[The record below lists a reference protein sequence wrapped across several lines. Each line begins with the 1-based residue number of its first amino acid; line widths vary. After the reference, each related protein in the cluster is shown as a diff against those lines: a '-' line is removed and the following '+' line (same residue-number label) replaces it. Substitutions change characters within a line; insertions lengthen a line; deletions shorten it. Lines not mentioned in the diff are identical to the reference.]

1 MSRIFLTICLASHV
15 IAGESTMDGQ
25 EQTPR
30 DQYDAQAVRIETRWG
45 NRFLVRGREGAVVGK
60 IGSRGFDFP
69 SALAASPNAAREAA
83 EFVRVDRRANTLLAI
98 GILAW
103 GVGGGVARMDD
114 IGAAVAIPAW
124 TAVAG
129 GTVLMVYG
137 GVQLNKAL
145 TALSRSIWWYNRDLQ
160 PATP

>member
-1 MSRIFLTICLASHV
+1 MSRTLLRICLAWCAL
-15 IAGESTMDGQ
+15 AGGAPTMDGQ
-25 EQTPR
+25 EPEGQAK
-30 DQYDAQAVRIETRWG
+30 YDAEALRVETSWG
-45 NRFLVRGREGAVVGK
+45 NRFLVRGREGTVVGK

-83 EFVRVDRRANTLLAI
+83 EFVRGDRRANTLLAI

-114 IGAAVAIPAW
+114 IDAAVAIPAW
-124 TAVAG
+124 TAVAA
-129 GTVLMVYG
+129 GTVLIVYG

-160 PATP
+160 GQ

>member
-1 MSRIFLTICLASHV
+1 
-15 IAGESTMDGQ
+15 MDGQ
-25 EQTPR
+25 EQTGR
-30 DQYDAQAVRIETRWG
+30 DQYDAQAIRIETRWG
-45 NRFLVRGREGAVVGK
+45 NRFLVRGRDGTLIGK

-69 SALAASPNAAREAA
+69 SALAASPTAAREAA
-83 EFVRVDRRANTLLAI
+83 EFVRVNRRANTLLAI

-103 GVGGGVARMDD
+103 GVGGGVAQIDD
-114 IGAAVAIPAW
+114 IDAAVAIPAW
-124 TAVAG
+124 TAVAA

-160 PATP
+160 ASTP

>member
-1 MSRIFLTICLASHV
+1 M
-15 IAGESTMDGQ
+15 EGQ
-25 EQTPR
+25 EQS
-30 DQYDAQAVRIETRWG
+30 AQARFDTESLRIETSWG
-45 NRFLVRGREGAVVGK
+45 NRFLVRGREGTVVGK

-69 SALAASPNAAREAA
+69 NALAASPTAVREAK
-83 EFVRVDRRANTLLAI
+83 EFVTINRRANTILAI

-103 GVGGGVARMDD
+103 GVGGGVARIED
-114 IGAAVAIPAW
+114 IDAAVAIPAW
-124 TAVAG
+124 TAVAA

>member
-1 MSRIFLTICLASHV
+1 
-15 IAGESTMDGQ
+15 
-25 EQTPR
+25 
-30 DQYDAQAVRIETRWG
+30 
-45 NRFLVRGREGAVVGK
+45 
-60 IGSRGFDFP
+60 
-69 SALAASPNAAREAA
+69 
-83 EFVRVDRRANTLLAI
+83 
-98 GILAW
+98 
-103 GVGGGVARMDD
+103 MDD

-160 PATP
+160 RQ

>member
-1 MSRIFLTICLASHV
+1 
-15 IAGESTMDGQ
+15 MDGQ
-25 EQTPR
+25 EQTGR
-30 DQYDAQAVRIETRWG
+30 DQYDAQAVRIESRWG
-45 NRFLVRGREGAVVGK
+45 NRFLVRGRDGTLIGK

-69 SALAASPNAAREAA
+69 SALAASPTAAREAA

-103 GVGGGVARMDD
+103 GVGGGVARIDD
-114 IGAAVAIPAW
+114 IDPAVAIPAW
-124 TAVAG
+124 TAVAA
-129 GTVLMVYG
+129 GTALMVYG

-160 PATP
+160 PSTP